1 MVQGTFILFFT
12 SPKTDGTVH
21 RIKNLAFFFYN
32 NDYTQSKNNLKDIQ
46 QSSEYNILYNQGKIK
61 MLK

>member
-21 RIKNLAFFFYN
+21 RIKNLAFFSI
-32 NDYTQSKNNLKDIQ
+32 TMITRKV
-46 QSSEYNILYNQGKIK
+46 KIT
-61 MLK
+61 